1 MYSWLG
7 KKKYA
12 IFTFDFWFESWYN
25 ASSDFGGFATEDD
38 GEDFVGHFFISLF
51 LSLKGIRWEGNPVR
65 EIGVEKKKN
74 KVVTGD
80 DILLSLW
87 VSEAATVGT

>member
-1 MYSWLG
+1 M
-7 KKKYA
+7 
-12 IFTFDFWFESWYN
+12 
-25 ASSDFGGFATEDD
+25 
-38 GEDFVGHFFISLF
+38 
-51 LSLKGIRWEGNPVR
+51 R
-65 EIGVEKKKN
+65 EIGVEKRKN